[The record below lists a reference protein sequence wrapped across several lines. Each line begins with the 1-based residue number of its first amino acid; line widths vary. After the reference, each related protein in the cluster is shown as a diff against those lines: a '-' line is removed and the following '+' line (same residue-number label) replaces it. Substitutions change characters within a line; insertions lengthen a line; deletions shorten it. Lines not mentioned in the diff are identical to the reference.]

1 MLRRA
6 LLLAFLFPLRIPA
19 AETVP
24 RSFFEEH
31 CYDCHDADERKGG
44 LDLASLSRDF
54 ASPESFARWVK
65 VYDRVE
71 LREMPP
77 KKKPQPEPDAKAT
90 TLRWLHD
97 SLLAA
102 ESARMKE
109 VERTGLRRLTRAE
122 YENTIRDLFEM
133 PGIALSG
140 DLPPDGSAHGFDKNA
155 DALDISHVNLARYID
170 AADHTL

>member
-6 LLLAFLFPLRIPA
+6 LLLAILFPLRTPA
-19 AETVP
+19 AETEP

-54 ASPESFARWVK
+54 ASPESFARWMK

-71 LREMPP
+71 LGEMPP
-77 KKKPQPEPDAKAT
+77 KKKPRPEPDAKAT

-102 ESARMKE
+102 ESAR
-109 VERTGLRRLTRAE
+109 
-122 YENTIRDLFEM
+122 
-133 PGIALSG
+133 PGIAGSFLISRLYEAMFVYAIRAYAANTAG
-140 DLPPDGSAHGFDKNA
+140 KEDGWLAAPILA
-155 DALDISHVNLARYID
+155 DGGAQGQLAR
-170 AADHTL
+170 AGAVEWPQHC